1 MVTVSRNIL
10 NGPFKFSNT
19 IFIMDASN
27 EPNSAPV
34 FQKGQN
40 FSSGNIFISPSVYP
54 CRTECV

>member
-10 NGPFKFSNT
+10 NGPFEFRST
-19 IFIMDASN
+19 VFIMDASN

-40 FSSGNIFISPSVYP
+40 FSSGNVFISPGAYP
-54 CRTECV
+54 CRTECF